1 MSGIGSGEN
10 GQLTFL
16 DTIAF
21 ISFIVGILNFEEN
34 LTQSDKQDLLKEFND
49 KASYLLTEIHMHLEQ
64 QDDKLDKILNLLEGV
79 NKDG

>member
-21 ISFIVGILNFEEN
+21 ISFVVGVLNFEEN
-34 LTQSDKQDLLKEFND
+34 LTQSDKQELLEEFND
-49 KASYLLTEIHMHLEQ
+49 KAAYLLNEIHTHLEQ
-64 QDDKLDKILNLLEGV
+64 QDEKLNQILNMLEGEH
-79 NKDG
+79 NNG

>member
-34 LTQSDKQDLLKEFND
+34 LTQSDKQDLLEEFND
-49 KASYLLTEIHMHLEQ
+49 KASYLLTEIHTHLEE
-64 QDDKLDKILNLLEGV
+64 QDHKLDKIIELLEGA
-79 NKDG
+79 NKNG

>member
-16 DTIAF
+16 DTVAF

-34 LTQSDKQDLLKEFND
+34 LTQSDKQDLLEEFND
-49 KASYLLTEIHMHLEQ
+49 KASYLLTEIHTHLEE
-64 QDDKLDKILNLLEGV
+64 QDHKLDKIIELLEGA
-79 NKDG
+79 NKNG